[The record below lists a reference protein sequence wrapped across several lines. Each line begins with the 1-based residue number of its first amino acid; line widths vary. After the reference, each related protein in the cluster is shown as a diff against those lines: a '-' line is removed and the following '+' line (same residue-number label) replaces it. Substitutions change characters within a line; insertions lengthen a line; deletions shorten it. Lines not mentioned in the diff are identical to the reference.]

1 MLRCLGL
8 HTILVC
14 HGTTPVSSPVA
25 FSGLSVASPVCTLIL
40 WHVCML
46 MFLTDVYGVQ
56 TPAEGSDA
64 NIQNSYLVNKSA
76 DGSGDGS
83 LSVLGQVYAN
93 FPC

>member
-1 MLRCLGL
+1 MCM
-8 HTILVC
+8 H
-14 HGTTPVSSPVA
+14 A
-25 FSGLSVASPVCTLIL
+25 CTLE
-40 WHVCML
+40 
-46 MFLTDVYGVQ
+46 FLTAVYGVQ
-56 TPAEGSDA
+56 TPAEGTDA

>member
-1 MLRCLGL
+1 MLRIAVETIMSWHQTCLSQL
-8 HTILVC
+8 LRRPPQASTNVHV
-14 HGTTPVSSPVA
+14 VA
-25 FSGLSVASPVCTLIL
+25 ET
-40 WHVCML
+40 CML
-46 MFLTDVYGVQ
+46 RFLAAVCGMQ
-56 TPAEGSDA
+56 TPAEGTDA

>member
-1 MLRCLGL
+1 MLE
-8 HTILVC
+8 
-14 HGTTPVSSPVA
+14 
-25 FSGLSVASPVCTLIL
+25 
-40 WHVCML
+40 
-46 MFLTDVYGVQ
+46 FLTAVYGVQ
-56 TPAEGSDA
+56 TPAEGTDA

>member
-1 MLRCLGL
+1 MAPQEFLWLLQLC
-8 HTILVC
+8 I
-14 HGTTPVSSPVA
+14 
-25 FSGLSVASPVCTLIL
+25 LIL
-40 WHVCML
+40 WHACML

-56 TPAEGSDA
+56 TPAEGTDA
-64 NIQNSYLVNKSA
+64 NIQNSYLVNKSV

>member
-1 MLRCLGL
+1 
-8 HTILVC
+8 
-14 HGTTPVSSPVA
+14 
-25 FSGLSVASPVCTLIL
+25 
-40 WHVCML
+40 ML

-56 TPAEGSDA
+56 TPAEGTDA
-64 NIQNSYLVNKSA
+64 NIQNSYLVNKSV

>member
-1 MLRCLGL
+1 MF
-8 HTILVC
+8 VC
-14 HGTTPVSSPVA
+14 HGTTPVFCPVA
-25 FSGLSVASPVCTLIL
+25 SSGTSVASPLCRLIL

-56 TPAEGSDA
+56 TPAEGTDA
-64 NIQNSYLVNKSA
+64 NIQNSYLVNKSV